1 MSSNDTDRI
10 PVHPVADLFPM
21 LPEDEL
27 SDLADDIK
35 ANGLQQPIVIQDGTL
50 IDGRNRLAACKLA
63 KIEPTFAEVNG
74 VDPVAYILSANLAR
88 RHMTKGQK
96 GMTAAFVIL
105 NIAGEEGRSLAS
117 IHGISEQYV
126 SRAKVVAEADS
137 ALADQVLAGVIPL
150 NDAYKKI
157 QDRKKEARRLAEQ
170 REQLRS
176 IAPDLDDQVSEEV
189 LQLTEALD
197 QARERDRIEKERQ
210 RDAVDLLER
219 ILGLVAPDHV
229 DDEFIE
235 SWAGRI
241 GSVKPEVKE
250 KTQQAGE
257 ALVALAER
265 MST

>member
-27 SDLADDIK
+27 SDLAEDIK

-63 KIEPTFAEVNG
+63 KVEPTFTEVNG
-74 VDPVAYILSANLAR
+74 VDPVAYVLSANLAR
-88 RHMTKGQK
+88 RHMSKGQRA
-96 GMTAAFVIL
+96 MAAAKTRLFL
-105 NIAGEEGRSLAS
+105 KNNQSEAAESAGTSQA
-117 IHGISEQYV
+117 QVAY
-126 SRAKVVAEADS
+126 ADVVLDADS

-150 NDAYKKI
+150 NDAYTRVKA
-157 QDRKKEARRLAEQ
+157 REKEARRLAEQ